1 MTKRAY
7 RTVLSTAQSKLHA
20 SIGQIRR
27 TIAHSGEIG
36 SLVEQQFRSALGDV
50 LPEKV
55 GVSHGFVIDSDGR
68 RSGQMDIILYDRL
81 NAPKIFASEGAQIFP
96 VESTY
101 ACGEIKTSLDSARL
115 DDSFKKCLSYKNL
128 VRKAYYSSDRLKY
141 HLFGEWHDH
150 WQSIF
155 FCLAVEGI
163 DFNRLQDTYRKI
175 ANCKGLDH
183 KRQIDTIIAL
193 EGKNKDGSAK
203 SNCLLNH
210 SGNLVDGK
218 PEDRSID
225 LIPSGDSV
233 LTTYSAKE
241 PWALFVNLLLRYM
254 LQVSTDPVKMLKYDS
269 GEPF

>member
-1 MTKRAY
+1 MNNHAY
-7 RTVLSTAQSKLHA
+7 RTVLSTAQRKLHA
-20 SIGQIRR
+20 SIEQIRR

-36 SLVEQQFRSALGDV
+36 SLVEQQFRSALADV

-55 GVSHGFVIDSDGR
+55 GISHGFVIDSDGL
-68 RSGQMDIILYDRL
+68 RSRQMDIILYDRL

-101 ACGEIKTSLDSARL
+101 ACGEIKTLLNSAEL
-115 DDSFKKCLSYKNL
+115 KDSFKKCRSYKNL
-128 VRKAYYSSDRLKY
+128 VRKAYYSSGTLKY
-141 HLFGEWHDH
+141 HLFGECHDH

-163 DFNRLQDTYRKI
+163 DFDSLKDTYHTI
-175 ANCKGLDH
+175 AIREQLDH
-183 KRQIDTIIAL
+183 KQKIDTIIAL
-193 EGKNKDGSAK
+193 EGKNKDGLEK

-210 SGNLVDGK
+210 RGNLVDGK
-218 PEDRSID
+218 RKDRSID
-225 LIPSGDSV
+225 LLPSGDSV
-233 LTTYSAKE
+233 LATYSAKE

-254 LQVSTDPVKMLKYDS
+254 LQVSTEPVNILEYDS